1 MSFDDIRTTKLNR
14 IQARKL
20 VTEIIHKFPA
30 NIRFSKHALE
40 ELCKDKLTTSDALNV
55 IKSPDAKIIS
65 EGELEKG
72 SYRYRLETNRILVV
86 ISFDTPTSFVVVT
99 AWRKL

>member
-1 MSFDDIRTTKLNR
+1 MSLNDIRTIRLNR
-14 IQARKL
+14 MQARKL
-20 VTEIIHKFPA
+20 VTQIVHKWPA
-30 NIRFSKHALE
+30 HIRFSKHALE
-40 ELCKDKLTTSDALNV
+40 ELRKDNLTTSDALNV
-55 IKSPDAKIIS
+55 IKSPDAKIMS

-86 ISFDTPTSFVVVT
+86 ISFDTPTSFVVIT